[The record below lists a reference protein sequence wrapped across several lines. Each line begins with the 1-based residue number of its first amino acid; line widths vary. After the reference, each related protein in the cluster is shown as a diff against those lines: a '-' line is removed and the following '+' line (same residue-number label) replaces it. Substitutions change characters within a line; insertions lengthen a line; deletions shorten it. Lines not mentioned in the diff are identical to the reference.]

1 MSAKAKDP
9 EQTLTIGEVAR
20 MAGVNIQTLRYYE
33 RRKLVPEPP
42 RRTSGYRAYPLDTV
56 PLIRFIKRA
65 QDLGF
70 NLTEIG
76 ELLRLRELRKSQGD
90 EFIAIATE
98 AIRSIDERRA
108 RLTSLRTVL
117 EDLVKSCQDQSPMK
131 TWQIVEAL
139 NE

>member
-1 MSAKAKDP
+1 MRRKTKDP

-42 RRTSGYRAYPLDTV
+42 RQLSGYRAYPLDTV
-56 PLIRFIKRA
+56 SLVRFIKRA
-65 QDLGF
+65 QDIGF
-70 NLTEIG
+70 NLAEIG
-76 ELLRLRELRKSQGD
+76 ELLRLRELRRNQGD

-98 AIRSIDERRA
+98 ALRSIDERRA
-108 RLTSLRTVL
+108 RLTALRAVL
-117 EDLVKSCQDQSPMK
+117 EDLVKSCQDKEPMK